1 MRVKC
6 MKQRVGIFMVD
17 NRTSGYFGIGGAFNF
32 KSGDISG
39 TAAKSSEDRQSPGM
53 DYFQQQQQQEEQPQH
68 QEPGVDRSAQ
78 LNATLNSMA
87 MNNIATILHKQKRKK
102 DFDEQIQNL
111 LNIDKKTIT
120 EIQSDKE
127 DQDENDDKKN

>member
-1 MRVKC
+1 
-6 MKQRVGIFMVD
+6 MVD

-39 TAAKSSEDRQSPGM
+39 TAAKTSEDRQSPGM
-53 DYFQQQQQQEEQPQH
+53 DYFQQQQQQEEEQQPQK
-68 QEPGVDRSAQ
+68 PMVDRSAQ

-111 LNIDKKTIT
+111 LNVDKKVVT

-127 DQDENDDKKN
+127 EKNKKNKNN